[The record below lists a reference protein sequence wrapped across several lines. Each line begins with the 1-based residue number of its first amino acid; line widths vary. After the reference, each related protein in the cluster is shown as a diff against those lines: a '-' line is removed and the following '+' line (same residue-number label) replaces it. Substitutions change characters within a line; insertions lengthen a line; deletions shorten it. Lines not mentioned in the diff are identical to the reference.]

1 MKHDVFIT
9 ALILFFLYALS
20 APAAGTPSTGIIGIP
35 RFEAEQ
41 VVAGWLKHGGYQVSR
56 KTLADTVHLSA
67 VRKTREL
74 RVTLRH
80 HSPMATEISVES
92 NPPEAAGEL
101 WKYLGGYQ
109 QGYSTNHNGGK
120 GPSDSLKDIPEQ
132 IALKM
137 DLVVCIHASAGGR
150 PTQLSGFVVD
160 ASGLILCT
168 AHTLKKPRDITIT
181 LADGRT
187 LKGRLVKIDFKK
199 DLALIDCSH
208 TFSKAVAMN
217 NSGLVPD
224 MGQRVYTIGC
234 PLGNRGTVSS
244 GYVDGPP
251 GVVDGQALLQVRMEV
266 EPGSSGSPVFDRD
279 GNLVAVVKGRLK
291 GGNAS
296 GLLIPMD
303 TIISF
308 VREK

>member
-1 MKHDVFIT
+1 MRLSVFIT
-9 ALILFFLYALS
+9 AIILVFLQALS
-20 APAAGTPSTGIIGIP
+20 AAAAEAPSAGIIGIP

-56 KTLADTVHLSA
+56 ETLTDAVRISA
-67 VRKTREL
+67 VKKAKEL

-92 NPPEAAGEL
+92 RPPEAAVEL
-101 WKYLGGYQ
+101 WKFLGGYQ
-109 QGYSTNHNGGK
+109 QGYSTNHNGRK
-120 GPSDSLKDIPEQ
+120 GPLDSLKDIPAQ
-132 IALKM
+132 IALNM

-168 AHTLKKPRDITIT
+168 AHTLKRPKDITIT

-187 LKGRLVKIDFKK
+187 LKGRLVKIDFEK

-208 TFSKAVAMN
+208 TFSKAVALN

-224 MGQRVYTIGC
+224 MGQRIYTIGC
-234 PLGNRGTVSS
+234 PLNNRGTVSS
-244 GYVDGPP
+244 GYVDGPV

-279 GNLVAVVKGRLK
+279 GTLVAVVKGRLK

>member
-1 MKHDVFIT
+1 
-9 ALILFFLYALS
+9 
-20 APAAGTPSTGIIGIP
+20 
-35 RFEAEQ
+35 
-41 VVAGWLKHGGYQVSR
+41 
-56 KTLADTVHLSA
+56 
-67 VRKTREL
+67 
-74 RVTLRH
+74 
-80 HSPMATEISVES
+80 
-92 NPPEAAGEL
+92 
-101 WKYLGGYQ
+101 
-109 QGYSTNHNGGK
+109 
-120 GPSDSLKDIPEQ
+120 
-132 IALKM
+132 
-137 DLVVCIHASAGGR
+137 
-150 PTQLSGFVVD
+150 
-160 ASGLILCT
+160 
-168 AHTLKKPRDITIT
+168 
-181 LADGRT
+181 
-187 LKGRLVKIDFKK
+187 
-199 DLALIDCSH
+199 
-208 TFSKAVAMN
+208 MN